1 MWDPNFFAFTSV
13 GVICL
18 VIDIFWY
25 SFEIVHERSI
35 MEMKLPGMQM
45 ETILFGMSTIQLSV
59 MVLVSQILHFLLTRL
74 FHSLDEIVWTS
85 FSN

>member
-1 MWDPNFFAFTSV
+1 
-13 GVICL
+13 
-18 VIDIFWY
+18 
-25 SFEIVHERSI
+25 